1 MADGKPTSVL
11 NLSCPVPR
19 VADDRIVLAHG
30 GGGRLTHQL
39 IEKIFLPAFSNAV
52 LDQRHDGAV
61 LTFDGL
67 TSGSRLAF
75 TTDSFVVR
83 PLIFPGGNIGDL
95 AVNGTVNDL
104 AMCGARP
111 LYLSAG
117 FILEEGLEMET
128 LRTVV
133 TSMRE
138 AAAKAGV
145 QLVTGDTKV
154 VDKGKGD
161 GIFINTSGIGVI
173 EPRTGLVDSS
183 ENTRNSFERAR
194 NEFESAR
201 NSFERARLQPRH
213 QGPGNTG
220 ALAPERWPLAT
231 GRIEETIFS
240 AKTAIGPASVQPGDA
255 VIISGDLGRHGIAI
269 LSVREGL
276 EFESP
281 ILSDTASVWPAVEA
295 LLSAGIEI
303 HCLRDLTRG
312 GLATTLNEI
321 AGDRNICIKLEEALI
336 PVDETVQGACEILGL
351 DPLYVANEGRFAAF
365 VPEAQAAA
373 ALDVLKKVEVSQGS
387 VRVGKVEETP
397 GRTVVLQSRIGG
409 NRVVDMLSGE
419 QLPRIC

>member
-1 MADGKPTSVL
+1 MADAKVSTFNL
-11 NLSCPVPR
+11 NCPVPR

-39 IEKIFLPAFSNAV
+39 IEKIFIPAFSNSA
-52 LDQRHDGAV
+52 LEQRHDGAV
-61 LTFDGL
+61 V
-67 TSGSRLAF
+67 SIKGSNLAF

-111 LYLSAG
+111 LYLSSG
-117 FILEEGLEMET
+117 FILEEGLPMET

-133 TSMRE
+133 VSMQE
-138 AAAKAGV
+138 AAGKAGV
-145 QLVTGDTKV
+145 KLVTGDTKV

-161 GIFINTSGIGVI
+161 GIFVNTSGIGVI
-173 EPRTGLVDSS
+173 EANLKSPIS
-183 ENTRNSFERAR
+183 
-194 NEFESAR
+194 
-201 NSFERARLQPRH
+201 
-213 QGPGNTG
+213 
-220 ALAPERWPLAT
+220 
-231 GRIEETIFS
+231 
-240 AKTAIGPASVQPGDA
+240 PASVQAGDV
-255 VIISGDLGRHGIAI
+255 VIVSGDLGRHGVAI

-281 ILSDTASVWPAVEA
+281 ILSDCANVWPAVEA
-295 LLSAGIEI
+295 LLNAGIEI

-321 AGDRNICIKLEEALI
+321 ASDRNVCIKLEETAI
-336 PVDETVQGACEILGL
+336 PVDEVVQGACEILGL
-351 DPLYVANEGRFAAF
+351 DPLYVANEGRFAAI
-365 VPEAQAAA
+365 VRAAQAET
-373 ALDVLKKVEVSQGS
+373 ALEIMKKVPVSEGS
-387 VRVGKVEETP
+387 VRVGKVEESP